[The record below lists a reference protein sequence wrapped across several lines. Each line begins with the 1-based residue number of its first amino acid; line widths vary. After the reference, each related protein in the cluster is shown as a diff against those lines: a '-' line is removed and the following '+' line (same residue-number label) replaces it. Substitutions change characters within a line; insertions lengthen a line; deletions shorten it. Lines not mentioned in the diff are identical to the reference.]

1 MSVSNFNIKSR
12 LPFAHG
18 QSFGKTGPYEIL
30 EGIFEFSVD
39 PNNKHNESINDLEL
53 ATTNDNGQVE
63 FSSYF
68 VILSPKD
75 PNKGNGKIF
84 FDILAIHKW
93 YDLHLGRTTLQPLT
107 QISM

>member
-63 FSSYF
+63 FSSDF

-84 FDILAIHKW
+84 FDMLN
-93 YDLHLGRTTLQPLT
+93 
-107 QISM
+107 